1 MTIVETLDSQGI
13 HCHGSMQEKGGLLI
27 RVLFVCMGN
36 ICRSPTAEGIFRAQV
51 REAGLA
57 SHIASDSAGT
67 HGYHVGEP
75 PDHRA
80 IEAAA
85 RRGIN
90 ITDLRARRVQPED
103 FRRFDLILA
112 MDRDNLAQLTRL
124 CPRDA
129 VERPRLFMDF
139 APQLEARDVPDPYYG
154 GADGFEHVLDL
165 VEEASRGLLDHVRLV
180 HLSPGAGL
188 PQPSKI
194 FR

>member
-1 MTIVETLDSQGI
+1 M
-13 HCHGSMQEKGGLLI
+13 I

-51 REAGLA
+51 HAAGLA
-57 SHIASDSAGT
+57 NLIATDSAGT

-75 PDHRA
+75 PDSRA

-85 RRGIN
+85 RRGID
-90 ITDLRARRVQPED
+90 ITDLRARRVEVDD
-103 FRRFDLILA
+103 FKRFDLVLA
-112 MDRDNLAQLTRL
+112 MDRENLAQLNRL

-139 APQLEARDVPDPYYG
+139 APHIEAPDVPDPYYG

-165 VEEASRGLLDHVRLV
+165 VEAASRGLLDHLCLIR
-180 HLSPGAGL
+180 LSPDGPGL
-188 PQPSKI
+188 AQPGKLS
-194 FR
+194 R